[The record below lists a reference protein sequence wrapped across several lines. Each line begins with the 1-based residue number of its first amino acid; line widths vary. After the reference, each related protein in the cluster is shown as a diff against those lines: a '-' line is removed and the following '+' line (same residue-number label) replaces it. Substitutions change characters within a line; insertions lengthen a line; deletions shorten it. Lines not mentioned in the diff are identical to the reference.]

1 MSSYVDL
8 MKQIADLQAQADA
21 MAREEKIAAVLRV
34 KDIMREYGVTLSDLG
49 GLAQPRSGR
58 KGVAVP
64 PKYRHPASGALWS
77 GRGQKPRWLREEM
90 AKGRTAD
97 DFLIE
102 RVS

>member
-21 MAREEKIAAVLRV
+21 MAREEKAAAVLRV
-34 KDIMREYGVTLSDLG
+34 KDIMREYGLTLSDLG
-49 GLAQPRSGR
+49 GMSHASSSR

-77 GRGQKPRWLREEM
+77 GRGQKPRWLREEI
-90 AKGRTAD
+90 AQGRTAD
-97 DFLIE
+97 EFLID

>member
-49 GLAQPRSGR
+49 GMAQARSGR